1 MDESILLCLREVLL
15 FGQHIR
21 ENINRKKNFYFQ
33 ALPESPN
40 LGSLVLSFFGRQK
53 RRFARMTELFLM
65 MIMMVAMIIM
75 MIIVVILMIIMTKMT
90 KKHTITVKF
99 E

>member
-53 RRFARMTELFLM
+53 RRFAGM
-65 MIMMVAMIIM
+65 
-75 MIIVVILMIIMTKMT
+75 
-90 KKHTITVKF
+90 TVKNSDDDKDSCNDNYYDNDGNF
-99 E
+99 DDNDEKNDLK